1 MKKNI
6 LKKFFIKLAKAL
18 DLELIDQ
25 NEFNSPTLEKKLN
38 ENLSSIKKSIVLP
51 LGEVK
56 LTRKV
61 TSLLIIFRTN
71 TNVEMW
77 SQNRK
82 RIFESEFEEIIDIYQ
97 KNRKKTPSQIHKS
110 IQPKYFSLEDIKSI
124 CNHYEDLE
132 IHKQIIKTKKKTF
145 KMKEIKTSLIELKKN
160 EKVFFRSQTCWTK
173 GDPEVNHQVSDYGHI
188 YFTNLAI
195 IFSGY
200 NRSSRINFTRI
211 LEIEEYEDL
220 ISLNKTSGVN
230 DNFSLSIESIKYC
243 MLFYKNRLK
252 VKSKK

>member
-1 MKKNI
+1 MYPLAQYIFETSSILQKKDSSWDFVFII
-6 LKKFFIKLAKAL
+6 LMLLFFFPVMVVTDSATGGLGIVFYVFFVALIGWKAL
-18 DLELIDQ
+18 
-25 NEFNSPTLEKKLN
+25 PGKLMY
-38 ENLSSIKKSIVLP
+38 ENK
-51 LGEVK
+51 
-56 LTRKV
+56 
-61 TSLLIIFRTN
+61 
-71 TNVEMW
+71 
-77 SQNRK
+77 K

-132 IHKQIIKTKKKTF
+132 IHKQITKTKKKTF